1 MSGYTDDAINAK
13 LASLNET
20 TESIVS
26 VSQWILFYR
35 KNAERTAQVWTQ
47 KINTCHSSKKLP
59 LIYVANEVVQQ
70 SRIKKKEEFIRAFE
84 PLIAE
89 ATVTAF
95 KTATPSSAQEK
106 IRRVVD
112 VWRDRQIFRPDILQ
126 QIDAGMA
133 SRAPSRKQALG
144 GSLYA
149 NASVPPE
156 LASVAPLATTL
167 QKADSSTKPAVDEA
181 NRDYEKL
188 TNPNNAIP
196 TPPVHAAGLATLV
209 KKLATAEGAVAE
221 SIKARQ
227 ALISGLEKLLDTN
240 KAKLSAEEAQVA
252 ELRARKSAIE
262 GRKREVEEAILKGL
276 SVEDQHAISAAPL
289 SVSGGFGTNAESSLQ
304 RPNIEALTPPPVESF
319 TPVGSPQP
327 FVPNDVLPEPA
338 AEPIEPIAVPAP
350 PGTTATSTAP
360 VTGIGSP
367 KPPQDVDLSA
377 KITQATPAGD
387 GMNGAV
393 EYHDRSAKKRKLSR
407 SLGEDEMA
415 AFEGDNEIQGLDE
428 RMGSLI

>member
-1 MSGYTDDAINAK
+1 M
-13 LASLNET
+13 
-20 TESIVS
+20 
-26 VSQWILFYR
+26 
-35 KNAERTAQVWTQ
+35 
-47 KINTCHSSKKLP
+47 
-59 LIYVANEVVQQ
+59 VQQ
-70 SRIKKKEEFIRAFE
+70 SKIKKKDDFIRAFE

-95 KTATPSSAQEK
+95 KTASPSSAQEK

-112 VWRDRQIFRPDILQ
+112 VWRDRQIFRPEVLQ

-156 LASVAPLATTL
+156 LASVAPLATAL
-167 QKADSSTKPAVDEA
+167 QKAEGSTKPAVDEA

-188 TNPNNAIP
+188 TNPNNPIP

-227 ALISGLEKLLDTN
+227 ALISGLEKLLDTS
-240 KAKLSAEEAQVA
+240 KAKLSVEETEIAV
-252 ELRARKSAIE
+252 LRARKSAIE

-276 SVEDQHAISAAPL
+276 SAEDQHAISAAPL
-289 SVSGGFGTNAESSLQ
+289 SVSGGFGTNADSSLQ
-304 RPNIEALTPPPVESF
+304 RPNIEALTPPPMESF

-338 AEPIEPIAVPAP
+338 ADPIEPVAIPAP
-350 PGTTATSTAP
+350 PGTTANSTAP

-367 KPPQDVDLSA
+367 KPPQDIDLSA
-377 KITQATPAGD
+377 KVTQAAPAGE
-387 GMNGAV
+387 GMNGTV
-393 EYHDRSAKKRKLSR
+393 EYQDRSAKKRKFSR
-407 SLGEDEMA
+407 GLGEDEMA
-415 AFEGDNEIQGLDE
+415 AFEGDNEIQGLDD